1 MNSKKGFF
9 LFFLF
14 LTTLCSFGQTPLGD
28 TASSVE
34 ILNARNLQVQN
45 LPDGTQLQILAG
57 NVRLKQG
64 TTLFTTD
71 SCVLNST
78 AKTFSAFGNVHINE
92 SDSTKVWSNTMRYHY
107 DRKYAYLNGNVRL
120 TDGQGTLTT
129 PSLEYDVARK
139 IGTYKNGGRVVN
151 RRTTVTSREGIY
163 YADVHDIYFKQNVV
177 MRDPGYTVTSDSIL
191 YNTETRLARFIAET
205 NIRDSSGRKI
215 KTTEGYYDLQAGK
228 AEFTQRT
235 TIVDKALTVIG
246 DHIAS
251 DDATGIIQIEG
262 RGVLI
267 DTAKGINILADRI
280 FANKKSEAFLATNKP
295 LMIIRQQRDS
305 IYVAADTLF
314 SARLSDL
321 FVDTTKGAK
330 KPRAA
335 DSTNRYF
342 EAYRNVRVFS
352 DSVQSVSDSLF
363 YSFKDSVFQ
372 LFQHPV
378 VWSRQNQITGD
389 TIYMYTRNK
398 KPQYVKAWE
407 RSFMVSEVQPG
418 VYNQIKSTRMDGYFR
433 DGMLDSVRAKGAA
446 ESVYFIQDK
455 DSAFTSANQT
465 SSDVIDLFFTKGD
478 LLRVV
483 LRSSVKGT
491 VYPIRQKS
499 PSELRLENFQWREA
513 RRPKTKFELFEQ

>member
-1 MNSKKGFF
+1 MF
-9 LFFLF
+9 LLQAAFSVAQV
-14 LTTLCSFGQTPLGD
+14 TGGD
-28 TASSVE
+28 SLSSVE
-34 ILNARNLQVQN
+34 ILNARNLQFRR
-45 LPDGTQLQILAG
+45 LGDGTELQILVG

-78 AKTFSAFGNVHINE
+78 ANTFSAFGNVYIND
-92 SDSTKVWSNTMRYHY
+92 SDTAKIWANTMRYHY

-129 PSLEYDVARK
+129 PSLEYDAARR
-139 IGTYKNGGRVVN
+139 IGTYNNGGKVVN
-151 RRTTVTSREGIY
+151 RRTTVTSQAGVY
-163 YADVHDIYFKQNVV
+163 YADIHDIYFKRNVV
-177 MRDPGYTVTSDSIL
+177 MKDPGYTVTSDSIL
-191 YNTETRLARFIAET
+191 YNTESRLARFIAAT
-205 NIRDSSGRKI
+205 VIKDSSGRVI
-215 KTTEGYYDLQAGK
+215 RTSEGYYDLQASK

-235 TIVDKALTVIG
+235 TIVDKSLTVVG
-246 DHIAS
+246 DYIA
-251 DDATGIIQIEG
+251 DDGDIVRIQG

-295 LMIIRQQRDS
+295 LMIIKQENDS

-321 FVDTTKGAK
+321 FVDTSKNAK
-330 KPRAA
+330 KPKAN

-372 LFQHPV
+372 LFHDPV
-378 VWSRQNQITGD
+378 VWSRNSQITGD

-407 RSFMVSEVQPG
+407 RSFMVSQVQPG
-418 VYNQIKSTRMDGYFR
+418 VYNQIKSTRMDGYFL
-433 DGMLDSVRAKGAA
+433 DGMLDSIRAKGAA
-446 ESVYFIQDK
+446 ESVYFIQDR

-465 SSDVIDLFFTKGD
+465 QSDVIDLFFTKGD
-478 LLRVV
+478 LHKVV

-491 VYPIRQKS
+491 VYPIKQKP
-499 PSELRLENFQWREA
+499 PSQLRLGNFQWREA
-513 RRPKTKFELFEQ
+513 RRPKTKYELFE